1 MSGFISRFGV
11 YAQKVGMSRIFI
23 DKRAVAIT
31 LLKVPASHV
40 LEKKDQDEYSVM
52 TLGVVDFKAK
62 VKKPQA
68 KHLERMNKPICPL
81 VKEFRITKAEAE
93 ALGETIQLDWIDVG
107 AIIDVRSKNI
117 GKGFA
122 GAMKM
127 WNFSGSK
134 ASHGASLSHRS
145 IGSTGTRDKIFKN
158 RKMPGRMGQEFV
170 TIQNQKVVYKDN
182 DLSVIGILG
191 SVPGKKG
198 TWVRVCK
205 AIKGSEG

>member
-1 MSGFISRFGV
+1 MSEFVSRFGV

-23 DKRAVAIT
+23 DKKVVAIT
-31 LLKVPASHV
+31 LLKVPTSHV
-40 LEKKDQDEYSVM
+40 LDKKDMGEYSVM
-52 TLGVVDFKAK
+52 KLGIEDYKAK
-62 VKKPQA
+62 IKKPQA
-68 KHLERMNKPICPL
+68 KHLERMNQPLCPF
-81 VKEFRITKAEAE
+81 VKEFRITHEEAQN
-93 ALGETIQLDWIDVG
+93 LSNIVQLDWVDIGSIV
-107 AIIDVRSKNI
+107 DVRSKNI

-122 GAMKM
+122 GGMKL

-158 RKMPGRMGQEFV
+158 RKMPGRMGQEFI
-170 TIQNQKVVYKDN
+170 TIQNQKIVYKDN